1 MPGCNKGWELFLNR
15 PAGDVLLCLH
25 VMHLFHIRLHPPS
38 NERGVPGVHLQVN
51 TTVIQPKKNPQ
62 KTKNAF
68 KSNYQHD
75 RIIRK

>member
-1 MPGCNKGWELFLNR
+1 MMVECNKGWVLFLNR

-51 TTVIQPKKNPQ
+51 TTVIPQKKN
-62 KTKNAF
+62 KK
-68 KSNYQHD
+68 KKR
-75 RIIRK
+75 RIKI